1 MRRSNACSEAILN
14 FRAARDFRFER
25 ISHSYMRRDSMRY
38 AHPIAPEQLDFGYER
53 PCHSAD
59 SQAGCPATFRGIK
72 ELVSVP

>member
-38 AHPIAPEQLDFGYER
+38 AHPIALEQLDFVYER
-53 PCHSAD
+53 SRVIPPILR
-59 SQAGCPATFRGIK
+59 PAARQLS
-72 ELVSVP
+72 EE